1 MLTDMPQGLRSSEL
15 YKYIMQYL
23 AINTG
28 KIVTPSL
35 ITTTIN
41 KCLGVTFTTNK
52 TVSSYLVKIRDA
64 GLLYELDREYISLSD
79 KQPSKLSYNRTY
91 YFANID
97 SFVKFYDYASKDL
110 FKHKDING
118 LSYDIAI
125 AKTLLYHRCVNAG
138 YDVNSGVLSFYSH
151 LEGGKTKKN
160 TLSFDFILKNGE
172 KEAYVVFQNDKDFD
186 EVEFTIEA
194 KFALQN
200 IINKLSV
207 VVVTTASNFKP
218 LEIEGF
224 RYISLDEILTDNF
237 NI

>member
-1 MLTDMPQGLRSSEL
+1 
-15 YKYIMQYL
+15 MQYL

-28 KIVTPSL
+28 KIVTPSS

-41 KCLGVTFTTNK
+41 KCLGFQFTTNK
-52 TVSSYLVKIRDA
+52 TVSNYLSKICA
-64 GLLYELDREYISLSD
+64 ANLVYELDRDYISLSNE
-79 KQPSKLSYNRTY
+79 QPSKLSYNRTY
-91 YFANID
+91 YFAN
-97 SFVKFYDYASKDL
+97 FELFEKFYDYALRDL
-110 FKHKDING
+110 FKHKEING
-118 LSYDIAI
+118 LSHDIAI
-125 AKTLLYHRCVNAG
+125 AKMIFYHKCINAG

-172 KEAYVVFQNDKDFD
+172 KETYVVFQNDKDFD

-224 RYISLDEILTDNF
+224 SYISLDEILTDNF